1 MLKKI
6 IHNLPYIRILRANLI
21 KQGNTISNLRL
32 KGNKCYKEYFIKK
45 DYKKL
50 DFEGKLQYLE
60 LKFGGFHTGVN
71 PTEELGDLS
80 RFSPSKLTGGDR
92 FNPFYHD
99 YSSKYSKYLD
109 GFRVNN
115 LLEIGILRGTGLATW
130 CELYMEAKVYGF
142 DWDLGNFKA
151 NEEYLIS
158 LGAFSSNKPIL
169 HQYNQLTDNSDWL
182 KQNFKNTKFDLV
194 IDDALHKDV
203 AIINSF
209 TELEPYLSDR
219 FVYIIEDNRTAW
231 IRLQENYP
239 QYNFDNED
247 LLTIISS

>member
-1 MLKKI
+1 MFKEV
-6 IHNLPYIRILRANLI
+6 IHNLPYIKKLRSNLI

-32 KGNKCYKEYFIKK
+32 KGNECYREYFKK
-45 DYKKL
+45 IDYKKL
-50 DFEGKLQYLE
+50 DFEKRLQYLE
-60 LKFGGFHTGVN
+60 LKFGGYHTGIN
-71 PTEELGDLS
+71 PTEELDDPSKL
-80 RFSPSKLTGGDR
+80 SPSKHTGGDR

-130 CELYMEAKVYGF
+130 CELYSEAKIYGF

-151 NEEYLIS
+151 NEENLIS
-158 LGAFSSNKPIL
+158 LGAFSVNKPIL
-169 HQYNQLTDNSDWL
+169 HQYNQLNDNSSWL
-182 KQNFKNTKFDLV
+182 IQNFKDTSFDVV
-194 IDDALHKDV
+194 IDDALHKDE

-209 TELEPYLSDR
+209 NELHPYLSKR

-231 IRLQENYP
+231 IRLKKNFP
-239 QYNFDNED
+239 QYTYDND
-247 LLTIISS
+247 DKLTIITD